1 MIRLVTSFLTEKEI
15 LKAPKAGIPVIFLG
29 GNCED
34 NSWRK
39 EIEKEFGEDLYL
51 LDPFDK
57 KYDQAKNTYK
67 EIAGMI
73 NSDYVIFY
81 KGGKQTSR
89 EKDFLDLIGRRDSL
103 VKDFKDIESLK
114 KFLRKIKDKKLESI
128 SSKIRKCAKMLS
140 KYAMPHFELSK
151 QHRGVDLHFEKMDKD
166 SIYNFVKDFFAGKT
180 IKVPS
185 TINTDGTIIYSTL
198 NINDFEDSEKEH
210 DIVFLN
216 FMSKMIDKG
225 TVDRYFGNNN
235 PSSVIFSYDPVKHEY
250 KDVRNMEPSI
260 AKMAKDGVTYEYSC
274 TKVDL
279 PEDLAESVM
288 KWGRDNVDD
297 KDLFIEDG
305 VAKGRENDIHVTVL
319 YGIVDENPKET
330 AEIVSKTK
338 PFEIRLGLIN
348 AFKDNKKYDV
358 LKIEVESSELE
369 KLHYDIEENVKNE
382 NSFPTY
388 KPHVTILFAKKGS
401 VDHFIGD
408 ETFKGK
414 TFMVNKIV
422 FSDGKDDDREKKLP
436 LGI

>member
-1 MIRLVTSFLTEKEI
+1 MIRLITSFLTEKEI

-29 GNCED
+29 GDCED

-39 EIEKEFGEDLYL
+39 EIEKEFGDDLYL

-57 KYDQAKNTYK
+57 KYDPAKNTYK
-67 EIAGMI
+67 EVAGMI

-89 EKDFLDLIGRRDSL
+89 EKDFLDLIGRRDGL
-103 VKDFKDIESLK
+103 VKEFKDLENLK

-128 SSKIRKCAKMLS
+128 SSKIKKCARMLS
-140 KYAMPHFELSK
+140 KYALPHFELSK

-166 SIYNFVKDFFAGKT
+166 SIYRFVQDFFDGKT

-185 TINTDGTIIYSTL
+185 TINPDGTVVYSSL

-216 FMSKMIDKG
+216 FMSKMR
-225 TVDRYFGNNN
+225 DRSNVESLFGSNK
-235 PSSVIFSYDPVKHEY
+235 PSSIIFSYDPVKHEY
-250 KDVRNMEPSI
+250 EDIRSREPSI
-260 AKMAKDGVTYEYSC
+260 TKEAKDGVTYEYSC

-279 PEDLAESVM
+279 PKDLAESVM
-288 KWGRDNVDD
+288 KWGRDNVGD

-330 AEIVSKTK
+330 AEIVSKIK

-358 LKIEVESSELE
+358 CKIEVESSDLE
-369 KLHYDIEENVKNE
+369 KLHYDIEEKVKNE
-382 NSFPTY
+382 NTFPTY
-388 KPHVTILFAKKGS
+388 KPHVTIAYVKKGA
-401 VDHFIGD
+401 VDHLIGD

-414 TFMVNKIV
+414 TFKVNNIV
-422 FSDGKDDDREKKLP
+422 FSDGKDNDREKKLP